1 MLFCCS
7 SAAAYIKLLPL
18 VLLQVLETEPIM
30 PGEDFSFFTRAVP
43 STFMFLGIKNETVG
57 SVHNLHN
64 ANFKIDEG
72 VLPLGAAMHASLA
85 MEYLS
90 RGQEGFGSSKGSS
103 SSREEL

>member
-1 MLFCCS
+1 VLL
-7 SAAAYIKLLPL
+7 LLP
-18 VLLQVLETEPIM
+18 LQVLETEPIM
-30 PGEDFSFFTRAVP
+30 PGEDFSFFTRTVP
-43 STFMFLGIKNETVG
+43 STFMFLGIRNEAVG

-90 RGQEGFGSSKGSS
+90 RGQEGFGSKSS
-103 SSREEL
+103 SSSGSNKEEL